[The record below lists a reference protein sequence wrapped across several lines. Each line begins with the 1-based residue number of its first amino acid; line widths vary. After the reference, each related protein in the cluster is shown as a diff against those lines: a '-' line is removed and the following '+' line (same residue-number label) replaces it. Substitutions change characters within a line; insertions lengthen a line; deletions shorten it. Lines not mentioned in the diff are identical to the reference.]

1 MQSAFA
7 QDLFPKG
14 RVLGWSTGSAE
25 LGGCRCG
32 PGRSDMQREE
42 DMESYED
49 RARGHGNAVVD
60 CDTGDELLEVAG
72 NEAECT

>member
-1 MQSAFA
+1 MA
-7 QDLFPKG
+7 
-14 RVLGWSTGSAE
+14 
-25 LGGCRCG
+25 GCRCG

-49 RARGHGNAVVD
+49 RARGHGDAVVD